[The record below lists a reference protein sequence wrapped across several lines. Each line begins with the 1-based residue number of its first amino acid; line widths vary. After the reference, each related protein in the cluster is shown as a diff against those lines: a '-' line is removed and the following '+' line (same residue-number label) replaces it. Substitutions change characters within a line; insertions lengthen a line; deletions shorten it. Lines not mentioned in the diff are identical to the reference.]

1 MYISCK
7 SICSREEKLVTKI
20 AFTLKEK
27 MSSNVL
33 FEVAVNALSLCKNS
47 EESLF

>member
-7 SICSREEKLVTKI
+7 SVCSREEKLVTKI
-20 AFTLKEK
+20 TLTLKEK

-33 FEVAVNALSLCKNS
+33 FKVAAKALSLCKNS
-47 EESLF
+47 